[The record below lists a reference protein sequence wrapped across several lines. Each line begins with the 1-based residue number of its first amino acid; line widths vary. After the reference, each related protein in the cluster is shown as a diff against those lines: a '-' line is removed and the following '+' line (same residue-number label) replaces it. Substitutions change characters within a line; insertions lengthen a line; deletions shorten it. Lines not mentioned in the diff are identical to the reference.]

1 LPRLREDHRD
11 MEEQGLSGRPRL
23 RGKPAAF
30 FLILR
35 ESMVSFLRNDDLG
48 SAAALAYYALFALIP
63 LFLLS
68 IYILGHYIL
77 SSHTALSEFEAL
89 SHQLLPEASRLIMRE
104 VTSLIDHGEIW
115 GAMGIITLLWAISPL
130 MASFRHIFTRIFRVV
145 NRPALLR
152 AKIRDAMAVFSLLT
166 LFLLMVLTQI
176 YYAHVLKVIF
186 TQLPMV
192 ARIGNFIAPLAIM
205 ALFMTIFYVVLAP
218 VKLRVKHLLIGGL
231 TAALLLTVIR
241 PLFIFMVT
249 FNPNLG
255 IAFGSLK
262 AIFLILIWVYYSFSV
277 ILFGAEVMANMRK
290 KDVLLLKKLFFSP
303 EHSKEELKLQMKK
316 LIHTAG
322 AGEIIINEGEK
333 GAHMFYLLSGS
344 VRISKGGQ
352 LLKTL
357 GPGEYFGEMAML
369 VGAPRNATATAAEP
383 TVLVLISQDN
393 FETLL
398 REEPEIVMA
407 VLKEMASRLSLVTQL
422 L

>member
-1 LPRLREDHRD
+1 
-11 MEEQGLSGRPRL
+11 MEEQGSLNRPRL
-23 RGKPAAF
+23 GSRPAVF

-35 ESMVSFLRNDDLG
+35 ESLASFLRNDNLG

-77 SSHTALSEFEAL
+77 SSHTALREFEAL
-89 SHQLLPEASRLIMRE
+89 SLQLLPEANRLIMGE
-104 VTSLIDHGEIW
+104 VSSLINHGEIW
-115 GAMGIITLLWAISPL
+115 GVMGIVTLLWAISPL
-130 MASFRHIFTRIFRVV
+130 MASFRHIFTRIFKVV
-145 NRPALLR
+145 NRPALLM

-176 YYAHVLKVIF
+176 YYANVLKVMF
-186 TQLPMV
+186 KQLPLL
-192 ARIGNFIAPLAIM
+192 ARAGNFIAPLIIM
-205 ALFMTIFYVVLAP
+205 AVFMTIFYVVIAP

-231 TAALLLTVIR
+231 TAAVLLTVIR
-241 PLFIFMVT
+241 PLFSFMVT
-249 FNPNLG
+249 FNPRFG

-277 ILFGAEVMANMRK
+277 ILFGAEVMANLRK
-290 KDVLLLKKLFFSP
+290 REVLLLKKLFFSP
-303 EHSKEELKLQMKK
+303 EHSGLRNQIKE

-322 AGEIIINEGEK
+322 TGEFIINEGEK
-333 GAHMFYLLSGS
+333 GAHMFYVLSGS

-352 LLKTL
+352 LLKTMVR
-357 GPGEYFGEMAML
+357 GEYFGEMAML
-369 VGAPRNATATAAEP
+369 IGAPRNATAMAAEP
-383 TVLVLISQDN
+383 TELVLISQDN